1 MLVKRMIFI
10 KSNFEFIKRY
20 QHDGMNENEVIFW
33 FRRDLRLEDN
43 AGLWQ
48 ALSSGYKVIPVF
60 IFDTEILGKLEPDDA
75 RVSFIFESI
84 NNINRKLKTVG
95 SEIYLLHGT
104 PEDSFKILI
113 STFRIKGVYIN
124 RDYEPYSIKR
134 DSKIQKILETKRI
147 PLFSFKD
154 QVIFEKSDIV
164 KDNGKPYTVYTSYS
178 KRWLKEF
185 EERFIEEIPSSN
197 LIGNFKK
204 MENHSVSIESIGFKK
219 STLIVSKPELSES
232 SIINYNLIRDI
243 PSAAGT
249 SMVGPHL
256 RFGTMS
262 IREVM
267 RKTNGLNIIFTK
279 ELIWRE
285 FFMQILFHFPHVEEG
300 SFRPEYDRI
309 LWVNNEESFD
319 KWCAGETG
327 FPFVDAGMREL
338 NKTGYMHNRVR
349 MVTANFLTRHL
360 LTDWRWGEAW
370 FAGKLLDYEL
380 SSNNGNWQWSAGTGC
395 DAAPYFRIFNPELQ
409 VKKFDPELTY
419 IKNWIPEFGTN
430 DYPSP
435 IVDHSF
441 ARNRAINYY
450 KAGIKPL

>member
-1 MLVKRMIFI
+1 MLAKRMTFI
-10 KSNFEFIKRY
+10 NSNFEFLKRKL
-20 QHDGMNENEVIFW
+20 QDGMNEDVVIFW

-43 AGLWQ
+43 TGLWH

-75 RVSFIFESI
+75 RVGFIFESI
-84 NNINRKLKTVG
+84 NNINCRLKTVE
-95 SEIYLLHGT
+95 SEIFLLHGT
-104 PEDSFKILI
+104 PKDSFKTLL
-113 STFRIKGVYIN
+113 SKFNIKGVYVN
-124 RDYEPYSIKR
+124 RDYEPYSISR
-134 DSKIQKILETKRI
+134 DIKIQKILDAKQI

-154 QVIFEKSDIV
+154 QVIFEKSEIA
-164 KDNGKPYTVYTSYS
+164 KDNGRPYTVYTPYS
-178 KRWLKEF
+178 TRWLKEF
-185 EERFIEEIPSSN
+185 KEQFIKEIPSSD

-204 MENHSVSIESIGFKK
+204 LDSRVVSIESIGFRK
-219 STLIVSKPELSES
+219 SILTVRKPELSES
-232 SIINYNLIRDI
+232 SIKNYNLTRDI

-249 SMVGPHL
+249 SLVGPHL

-267 RKTNGLNIIFTK
+267 RKTYGVSPVYTK

-285 FFMQILFHFPHVEEG
+285 FFMQILFHFPYVEEG
-300 SFRPEYDRI
+300 SFRSEYDRI
-309 LWVNNEESFD
+309 LWLNNEESFD

-327 FPFVDAGMREL
+327 FPLVDAGMREL

-360 LTDWRWGEAW
+360 LIDWRWGEAW
-370 FAGKLLDYEL
+370 FASRLLDYEL

-419 IKNWIPEFGTN
+419 IKNWIPEFGTDN
-430 DYPSP
+430 YPPP

-441 ARNRAINYY
+441 ARNRAISYY
-450 KAGIKPL
+450 KEGIKPL